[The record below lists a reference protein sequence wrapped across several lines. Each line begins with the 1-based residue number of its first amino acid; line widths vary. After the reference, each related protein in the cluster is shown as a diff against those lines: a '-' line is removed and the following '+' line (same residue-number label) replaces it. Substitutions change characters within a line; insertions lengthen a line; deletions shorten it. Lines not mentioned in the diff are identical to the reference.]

1 MIHEKE
7 NQIQLMNQ
15 TLSPSQAFEQ
25 MAAMVDGLI
34 KQINLQNLRAF
45 EQPNQLKSNADTEAY
60 IDHLKQQKQE
70 LHERFMLAEQL
81 GCHIEATVSFN
92 IKLTR

>member
-45 EQPNQLKSNADTEAY
+45 EQPNQLK
-60 IDHLKQQKQE
+60 
-70 LHERFMLAEQL
+70 
-81 GCHIEATVSFN
+81 
-92 IKLTR
+92 